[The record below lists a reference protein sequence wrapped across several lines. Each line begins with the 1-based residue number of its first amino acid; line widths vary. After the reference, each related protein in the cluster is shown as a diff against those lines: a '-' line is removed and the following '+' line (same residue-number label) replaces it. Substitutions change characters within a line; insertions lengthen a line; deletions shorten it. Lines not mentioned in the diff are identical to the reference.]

1 MKRPLKTILLSSAL
15 VSVSAV
21 ANASSYYS
29 STYCDNNGCTTTTS
43 NGTPDYT
50 MTGQEKIDMLIASIG
65 DIQDR
70 INNSSVLSVGA
81 VGYAAI
87 GGVINDDALS
97 DGIITTDELGAYLEA
112 KDLVLNHDYAIA
124 ETAEQMFMQEH
135 AAAMNNLSTAVDNL
149 TAATAVVMTA
159 VEVASTAAEADTK
172 PEQVELQ
179 NMLETDTYSL
189 DEVETNE
196 YNEAVMAVET
206 FAQQAGAF
214 MAAANNDELTATV
227 DSYAAQGNYMVGSYT
242 AITYTQSIDEFVI
255 TWDDSGFGTGFQG
268 YLTPDMKNAMEVY
281 AAGEYINEYGGY
293 PTQ

>member
-1 MKRPLKTILLSSAL
+1 

-21 ANASSYYS
+21 ASAQETNYEL
-29 STYCDNNGCTTTTS
+29 
-43 NGTPDYT
+43 
-50 MTGQEKIDMLIASIG
+50 TGQEKIDMLIASIG

-70 INNSSVLSVGA
+70 ITNSGVMTVGA

-87 GGVINDDALS
+87 GGVINDDALN

-112 KDLVLNHDYAIA
+112 KELVLNHDYAIA
-124 ETAEQMFMQEH
+124 STAEQLFMQEH
-135 AAAMNNLSTAVDNL
+135 AAAMNSLNTAVDNL
-149 TAATAVVMTA
+149 TAAT
-159 VEVASTAAEADTK
+159 K

-179 NMLETDTYSL
+179 GMLETDAYSL
-189 DEVETNE
+189 DAAEVNE
-196 YNEAVMAVET
+196 YNEAVAAVEN

-214 MAAANNDELTATV
+214 MAAANNDDLTATV
-227 DSYAAQGNYMVGSYT
+227 DNYAAQGNFMVGSYT

-268 YLTPDMKNAMEVY
+268 YLTPDMKNVTEIY
-281 AAGEYINEYGGY
+281 AAGEYINQYGAM

>member
-1 MKRPLKTILLSSAL
+1 MKRTLKTLLLSSAL
-15 VSVSAV
+15 VTVSVAV
-21 ANASSYYS
+21 NAESLPP
-29 STYCDNNGCTTTTS
+29 
-43 NGTPDYT
+43 PDYSL
-50 MTGQEKIDMLIASIG
+50 TGQEKIDMLIASIG

-70 INNSSVLSVGA
+70 ITNSGVMTVGA

-87 GGVINDDALS
+87 GGVINDDALN

-112 KDLVLNHDYAIA
+112 KDLVLQHDYAIA

-135 AAAMNNLSTAVDNL
+135 AANMNSLDTAVDNL

-159 VEVASTAAEADTK
+159 VEVASIAAEADTK

-179 NMLETDTYSL
+179 GMLETDAYSL
-189 DEVETNE
+189 DSAEVNE
-196 YNEAVMAVET
+196 YNEAVVAVET

-214 MAAANNDELTATV
+214 MAAANNDELTSTV

-242 AITYTQSIDEFVI
+242 AITYTQSVDEFVI
-255 TWDDSGFGTGFQG
+255 TWNDSGFGTGFQG
-268 YLTPDMKNAMEVY
+268 YLTPDMKNAAEIY
-281 AAGEYINEYGGY
+281 AAGEYINEYGAM

>member
-15 VSVSAV
+15 VSVSAAV
-21 ANASSYYS
+21 SAQETNYEL
-29 STYCDNNGCTTTTS
+29 
-43 NGTPDYT
+43 
-50 MTGQEKIDMLIASIG
+50 TGQEKIDMLIASIG

-70 INNSSVLSVGA
+70 ITNSGVMTVGA

-97 DGIITTDELGAYLEA
+97 DGIITKDELGAYLEA
-112 KDLVLNHDYAIA
+112 KDLVLQHDYAIA
-124 ETAEQMFMQEH
+124 STAEQLFMQEH
-135 AAAMNNLSTAVDNL
+135 AANMNSLNTAVDNL

-159 VEVASTAAEADTK
+159 VEVASVASEADTK

-179 NMLETDTYSL
+179 AKLETDAYSL
-189 DEVETNE
+189 DVAEVNE
-196 YNEAVMAVET
+196 YNEAVTAVET

-214 MAAANNDELTATV
+214 MAAANNDELTASV
-227 DSYAAQGNYMVGSYT
+227 DNYAAQGNYMVGSYT
-242 AITYTQSIDEFVI
+242 AITYTQAIDEFVI

-268 YLTPDMKNAMEVY
+268 YLTPEMKNATEIY
-281 AAGEYINEYGGY
+281 AAGEYINQYGAM

>member
-1 MKRPLKTILLSSAL
+1 M
-15 VSVSAV
+15 SVSAAV
-21 ANASSYYS
+21 SAESPPPPEYS
-29 STYCDNNGCTTTTS
+29 
-43 NGTPDYT
+43 

-70 INNSSVLSVGA
+70 INNSSILTIGA

-97 DGIITTDELGAYLEA
+97 DGIITTEELGAYLEA
-112 KDLVLNHDYAIA
+112 KDLVLQHDYAIA
-124 ETAEQMFMQEH
+124 STAEQMFMQEH

-159 VEVASTAAEADTK
+159 VEVASVAAEADTK

-179 NMLETDTYSL
+179 GMLETDTYSL

-196 YNEAVMAVET
+196 YNEAVIAVET

-214 MAAANNDELTATV
+214 MAAANNDELTSTV

-255 TWDDSGFGTGFQG
+255 TWDDSGISTGFQG
-268 YLTPDMKNAMEVY
+268 YLTPEMKNAMEVY
-281 AAGEYINEYGGY
+281 EAGEYIYEYWAM

>member
-1 MKRPLKTILLSSAL
+1 MLLSSAL
-15 VSVSAV
+15 VSVSGV
-21 ANASSYYS
+21 ASAESPPPPEYAL
-29 STYCDNNGCTTTTS
+29 
-43 NGTPDYT
+43 
-50 MTGQEKIDMLIASIG
+50 TGQEKIDQLIASIS

-70 INNSSVLSVGA
+70 ITDSAVLVVGA

-97 DGIITTDELGAYLEA
+97 DGIITTAEIGAYLEA
-112 KDLVLNHDYAIA
+112 KELVLNHDYAIA
-124 ETAEQMFMQEH
+124 NTAEQMFMQEH
-135 AAAMNNLSTAVDNL
+135 AAAMNSLNTAVDNL

-159 VEVASTAAEADTK
+159 VEVASIAAEADTK

-179 NMLETDTYSL
+179 AMLETDAYSL
-189 DEVETNE
+189 DAAEVNE
-196 YNEAVMAVET
+196 YNEAVTAVET

-227 DSYAAQGNYMVGSYT
+227 DNYAAQGNYMVGSYT

-268 YLTPDMKNAMEVY
+268 YLTPEMKNATEIY
-281 AAGEYINEYGGY
+281 AAGEYINQYGAM

>member
-1 MKRPLKTILLSSAL
+1 MT
-15 VSVSAV
+15 VSVAV
-21 ANASSYYS
+21 NAESLPPPEYS
-29 STYCDNNGCTTTTS
+29 L
-43 NGTPDYT
+43 
-50 MTGQEKIDMLIASIG
+50 TGQEKIDMLIASIS

-70 INNSSVLSVGA
+70 ITDSAVLTVGA

-87 GGVINDDALS
+87 GGVINDDALNA
-97 DGIITTDELGAYLEA
+97 GIITTEELGAYLEA
-112 KDLVLNHDYAIA
+112 KDLVLQHDYAIA

-135 AAAMNNLSTAVDNL
+135 AANMNSLDTAVDNL

-179 NMLETDTYSL
+179 GMLETDAYSL
-189 DEVETNE
+189 DSAEVNE
-196 YNEAVMAVET
+196 YNEAVVAVET

-227 DSYAAQGNYMVGSYT
+227 DSYATQGNFMVGSYT
-242 AITYTQSIDEFVI
+242 AITYTQSVDEFVI
-255 TWDDSGFGTGFQG
+255 TWNDSGFGTGFQG
-268 YLTPDMKNAMEVY
+268 YLTPDMKNAAEIY
-281 AAGEYINEYGGY
+281 AAGEYINEYGAM

>member
-1 MKRPLKTILLSSAL
+1 MS
-15 VSVSAV
+15 VSVVASAQET
-21 ANASSYYS
+21 NYEL
-29 STYCDNNGCTTTTS
+29 
-43 NGTPDYT
+43 
-50 MTGQEKIDMLIASIG
+50 TGQEKIDMLIASIG

-70 INNSSVLSVGA
+70 ITNSGVMTVGA

-97 DGIITTDELGAYLEA
+97 EGIITTNELSAYLEA
-112 KDLVLNHDYAIA
+112 KELVLQHDYAIA
-124 ETAEQMFMQEH
+124 QTAEQMFMQEH
-135 AAAMNNLSTAVDNL
+135 AAAMNSLNTAVDNL

-159 VEVASTAAEADTK
+159 VEVASVASEADTK

-179 NMLETDTYSL
+179 GMLETDAYSL
-189 DEVETNE
+189 DAVEVNE
-196 YNEAVMAVET
+196 YNEAVEAVET

-227 DSYAAQGNYMVGSYT
+227 DNYAAQGNYMVGSYT

-268 YLTPDMKNAMEVY
+268 YLTPEMKSATEIY
-281 AAGEYINEYGGY
+281 AAGEYINQYGAM